1 MEDIG
6 YLRHTGKVPTQGWG
20 AGMLRAATV
29 KEWSDEDQRVFDAI
43 VPEDHRL
50 RKIAAAI
57 DFEAF
62 HGALAGYYH
71 PSMGRPAD
79 AVLSV
84 KVIFLQYF
92 DRLSDRQMIERS
104 RTDMAVR
111 WFLGLALDDGPPDA
125 SSLSRFRSRLG
136 AEGTQQVLG
145 ELIRQARE
153 HQLLKCR
160 LRLKDAT
167 HVVADV
173 ALPAA
178 LTLVAQAREKLLAA
192 AAPFAAEQVAAAE
205 ARRTEIRL
213 ATEGSDDEA
222 RLEPR
227 VEQLRALVALADGLP
242 RPADADESAWTKLE
256 QARQL
261 AHAIL
266 HDQDHPDAGDRTRSV
281 VDPDARRGKHGEY
294 FDGYLVD
301 VMMDADSELI
311 TALNVLPANGNEG
324 ADAVTLVHQE
334 EAVTGEDIQALSIDG
349 AGHAGAVLREL
360 QAADGL
366 NVEVFVPPK
375 ESPATDKF
383 TPDDFSE
390 DADHRVVTCPAGQT
404 SHYRQRD
411 EAHHS
416 TIYRF
421 PQATCA
427 NCPLRDR
434 CLSRSETKASPF
446 GRTVR
451 KSDFEVEYRMVREK
465 ATTAAYAA
473 VRKEHP
479 KIERKLSEMVRRHNA
494 RRARYRGLLKV
505 LAQMIWIAVAVNIK
519 RLTKLLGVAQETPR
533 LAVA

>member
-1 MEDIG
+1 
-6 YLRHTGKVPTQGWG
+6 
-20 AGMLRAATV
+20 MLRVATN
-29 KEWSDEDQRVFDAI
+29 EPWSEEDQHIFDTI

-50 RKIAAAI
+50 RKIAVAI
-57 DFEAF
+57 DFDAVDA
-62 HGALAGYYH
+62 ALAEYYH

-92 DRLSDRQMIERS
+92 ERLSDRQMIERS
-104 RTDMAVR
+104 TTDMAVR
-111 WFLGLALDDGPPDA
+111 WFLGLSLGEAPPDA
-125 SSLSRFRSRLG
+125 STLSRFRSRLG
-136 AEGTQQVLG
+136 PEGTQQVLG

-153 HQLLKCR
+153 HGLLKWR

-178 LTLVAQAREKLLAA
+178 LKLVAQAREKLLGA
-192 AAPFAAEQVAAAE
+192 AAPFAPEQVAAAQ

-213 ATEGSDDEA
+213 ATEGSNDEA

-227 VEQLRALVALADGLP
+227 VEQLRDIVAWVDGLP
-242 RPADADESAWTKLE
+242 RPAAADESAWAKLE

-266 HDQDHPDAGDRTRSV
+266 NDQDHPDAGDRTRSV

-311 TALNVLPANGNEG
+311 TAINVLPANGNEG
-324 ADAVTLVHQE
+324 ADAVTLVRQE

-349 AGHAGAVLREL
+349 AGHAGALLREL

-375 ESPATDKF
+375 EPAATDKF
-383 TPDDFSE
+383 TPDNFRE
-390 DADHRVVTCPAGQT
+390 DADHRQVTCPAGQT

-421 PQATCA
+421 QQTTCA
-427 NCPLRDR
+427 NCPLRDQ

-451 KSDFEVEYRMVREK
+451 KSDFEAEYRMVREK
-465 ATTAAYAA
+465 ATTTAYAA

-479 KIERKLSEMVRRHNA
+479 KIERKLSEMVRRHDA
-494 RRARYRGLLKV
+494 RRARYRGLPKV
-505 LAQMIWIAVAVNIK
+505 LAQMIWTAIAVNVK
-519 RLTKLLGVAQETPR
+519 RMTKLLATAPAAPHLVTA
-533 LAVA
+533 